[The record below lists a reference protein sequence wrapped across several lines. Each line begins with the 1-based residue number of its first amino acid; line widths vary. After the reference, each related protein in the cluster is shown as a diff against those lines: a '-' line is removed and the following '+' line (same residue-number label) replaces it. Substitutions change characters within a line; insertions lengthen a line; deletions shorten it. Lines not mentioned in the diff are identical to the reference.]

1 MAKRGRHPLKEELT
15 LKGLSETEILV
26 IKRLIR
32 VKGQVDGLMKMVAD
46 RRDLIQVI
54 LQFKAI
60 KAAAN
65 QAGRIYM
72 ARNLT
77 KTVKKSEKSAKE
89 RKMMKKLIK
98 EIARY

>member
-1 MAKRGRHPLKEELT
+1 MARRGRPPLKKELT

-46 RRDLIQVI
+46 RRDLIAII

-65 QAGRIYM
+65 QAGRIFIT
-72 ARNLT
+72 RNLT
-77 KTVKKSEKSAKE
+77 KTVKKGQKSAKE
-89 RKMMKKLIK
+89 RRMMKKLIK